1 MRVWSEADR
10 ETQQTR
16 KKGGRNFAIS
26 KRFKRKTIGKIVV
39 LDFLP
44 KEDRPGGHTGEEDP
58 LVGLPSL
65 KLFSFLVFYSR
76 IPVCV
81 IRFKSERKHY
91 DALRHLFLD
100 LSRSFGINP
109 SILPPPFV
117 R

>member
-1 MRVWSEADR
+1 MERGAPRDS
-10 ETQQTR
+10 TNS

-26 KRFKRKTIGKIVV
+26 KRYKRKTISKIVV

-81 IRFKSERKHY
+81 IRFRYKIMF
-91 DALRHLFLD
+91 FLVCFFHRF
-100 LSRSFGINP
+100 LSFI
-109 SILPPPFV
+109 F
-117 R
+117 